1 MRVVIRCAGTVVES
15 RPIILIAFCEIRRE
29 RRPQFERRMTEG
41 DPARPVSSRLDA
53 EILNAGDVRAS
64 DSGRNRVFN
73 FASHS
78 I

>member
-1 MRVVIRCAGTVVES
+1 
-15 RPIILIAFCEIRRE
+15 
-29 RRPQFERRMTEG
+29 MTEG

-53 EILNAGDVRAS
+53 EILDAGNVRAS
-64 DSGRNRVFN
+64 DSGRNRILN